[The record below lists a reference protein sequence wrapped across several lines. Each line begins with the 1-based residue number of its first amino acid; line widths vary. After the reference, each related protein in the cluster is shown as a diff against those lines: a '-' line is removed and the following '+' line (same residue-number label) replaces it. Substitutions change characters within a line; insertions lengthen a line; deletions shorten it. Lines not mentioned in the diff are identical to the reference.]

1 LKNSRRGTSDYGS
14 DFDDE
19 FPSSDEP
26 GIVADK
32 ILNSIKSPSLSPFKS
47 SADNVTV
54 KSTVNPVPVK
64 QQNAPNF
71 NHRTERKRPIVK
83 SQESTPEEIR
93 ITKGK
98 TTFVTSPK
106 KSRPSKNPSNPKPRQ
121 MPDLVA
127 QKKASIPHQN
137 QNNAMN
143 TTQSSYGP
151 HVNLVQI
158 ELLTNQNI
166 KLIKEIQDLT
176 TQTDVKMITLHRQV
190 KNARISGN
198 SPVGDRLLTRR
209 ERMNERAKKIKL
221 IKRDVAEM
229 YEVLDSTYKDS
240 ELVQSENKI
249 KNQRK
254 MLKKQDMIMLDIKK
268 AIKGQNKFFKH
279 IERTN
284 VHATHT
290 GDIDKH
296 YLEAKNKHKDL
307 REQFRSEDKNLKE
320 QHLRV
325 DNYRHK
331 SQRIKSIIL
340 KKRNNECPSGIKQNA
355 TQEDIDKVNKLLEDA
370 QDKKDFRIQKYK
382 QITSDIDSRIAI
394 KNKIT
399 SEYNKEIKRKE
410 DEERF
415 VTHKIKEFKRLSQAN
430 KISSGRKKKPSK
442 SVGKKP
448 YYQSPAKSVKKPKA
462 KWTKVNNSKKAVDN
476 SIEEEK
482 DSVSYLDSKKEKYS
496 PEYTLNKKVIVE
508 QSYEEDD
515 YGSEFDASISLK
527 KETKNLQAVGSVMNA
542 SNTQE
547 TTNLSG
553 LTSSSQPKPFQSKI
567 SSKPSFLMKRKF

>member
-1 LKNSRRGTSDYGS
+1 
-14 DFDDE
+14 
-19 FPSSDEP
+19 
-26 GIVADK
+26 
-32 ILNSIKSPSLSPFKS
+32 
-47 SADNVTV
+47 V
-54 KSTVNPVPVK
+54 KSTLNPVPVK
-64 QQNAPNF
+64 QQNSLNF
-71 NHRTERKRPIVK
+71 NHKTERKHPIVK
-83 SQESTPEEIR
+83 SEESTPEKIR
-93 ITKGK
+93 VTKGK

-106 KSRPSKNPSNPKPRQ
+106 KPRQSKKSSNPKSRP

-137 QNNAMN
+137 HNNAMN

-151 HVNLVQI
+151 HVNLLQI

-166 KLIKEIQDLT
+166 KLIKEIQELT
-176 TQTDVKMITLHRQV
+176 TQTDVKMITLHRQA
-190 KNARISGN
+190 KNSRISGT
-198 SPVGDRLLTRR
+198 SPEGDRLLTRR

-229 YEVLDSTYKDS
+229 YEVLDITYKDS
-240 ELVQSENKI
+240 ELVQRENKI
-249 KNQRK
+249 KNQHK

-268 AIKGQNKFFKH
+268 AIKGQNKFFKQ

-296 YLEAKNKHKDL
+296 YAEAKNKHKDL
-307 REQFRSEDKNLKE
+307 KERFRSEDKNLKE

-331 SQRIKSIIL
+331 SHRIKNIIL
-340 KKRNNECPSGIKQNA
+340 KKRNNESPSGIKQNA

-370 QDKKDFRIQKYK
+370 RDKKDFKVQKYK
-382 QITSDIDSRIAI
+382 QITSDLDSKITI

-415 VTHKIKEFKRLSQAN
+415 ITHKIKEFKRLSQAN
-430 KISSGRKKKPSK
+430 KISSGRIKNPSK
-442 SVGKKP
+442 SVGRKP

-462 KWTKVNNSKKAVDN
+462 KWTKANNSKKAVN
-476 SIEEEK
+476 KSIEEEK

-496 PEYTLNKKVIVE
+496 PEYTLNQKVVVE
-508 QSYEEDD
+508 QSHEEDD

-527 KETKNLQAVGSVMNA
+527 KETKNLQTVSSIMNA
-542 SNTQE
+542 NNTQE